1 MYIYISSS
9 DDLNGSYCTYIYIQI
24 ILGSSFECHFQPKM
38 AFFFLRKKSLGQRDA
53 LVVENV
59 RAIVGGS
66 HLICLISQCPGGAV
80 M

>member
-1 MYIYISSS
+1 
-9 DDLNGSYCTYIYIQI
+9 
-24 ILGSSFECHFQPKM
+24 M

-66 HLICLISQCPGGAV
+66 HLICLISQWPGGAV
-80 M
+80 MWTLVYHGLPSGYLT